1 MSKGGYILVLYWTHR
16 AIAFD
21 LPATTPAATTT
32 LVGVEK
38 QDFTS
43 LFHIYLRAFD
53 YIKQSSSGLKDKRNS
68 KIKIKMYK
76 N

>member
-1 MSKGGYILVLYWTHR
+1 MYPSVCHNYSTTTPTTTTT
-16 AIAFD
+16 A
-21 LPATTPAATTT
+21 ATTTTTTTTTT

-53 YIKQSSSGLKDKRNS
+53 YIKQSSSGLKDRRN
-68 KIKIKMYK
+68 